1 MSDLYGTDILLLSEQ
16 QAELLRSR
24 AANALDWDNLA
35 DEIVDVGRGELRA
48 VASHLV
54 QALLQD
60 LKAEAWPLSPEVP
73 HWRAE
78 ARGHRD
84 DAPAAFTLHPTHSV
98 TRAASPSE
106 FPARQSE
113 VTVTMPLKIIG
124 RRGEGT

>member
-1 MSDLYGTDILLLSEQ
+1 MSDLYGTDILVLSEQ

-60 LKAEAWPLSPEVP
+60 LKA
-73 HWRAE
+73 
-78 ARGHRD
+78 
-84 DAPAAFTLHPTHSV
+84 
-98 TRAASPSE
+98 
-106 FPARQSE
+106 
-113 VTVTMPLKIIG
+113 
-124 RRGEGT
+124 